1 MTLKNSTRD
10 MLLNMFLMSKKTA
23 ALVGVLLLSS

>member
-10 MLLNMFLMSKKTA
+10 MLLNMFLMSKKIA